1 MTFVPPFLVTLL
13 LPLFLLSTSSL
24 VMCLFSS
31 NSGNASLSTLVT
43 ANMSVPEFLS
53 EAPARLRARRAVS
66 FPGRSSAR
74 RGTEYSPVSST
85 MQARRIPTPEELH
98 ALRRLVFENG
108 LQDEIAQEVQGR
120 QVNYPVGGERF
131 SYMSTLSSEIGCHA

>member
-31 NSGNASLSTLVT
+31 SGGNASLSSLVT
-43 ANMSVPEFLS
+43 TNMSVPEFLF
-53 EAPARLRARRAVS
+53 EAPGQERARRAVS

-74 RGTEYSPVSST
+74 RGTERHPVSGT
-85 MQARRIPTPEELH
+85 MQGRRIPTPEELR

-108 LQDEIAQEVQGR
+108 LAGR
-120 QVNYPVGGERF
+120 DCAGGPGTAGQLPSRR
-131 SYMSTLSSEIGCHA
+131 